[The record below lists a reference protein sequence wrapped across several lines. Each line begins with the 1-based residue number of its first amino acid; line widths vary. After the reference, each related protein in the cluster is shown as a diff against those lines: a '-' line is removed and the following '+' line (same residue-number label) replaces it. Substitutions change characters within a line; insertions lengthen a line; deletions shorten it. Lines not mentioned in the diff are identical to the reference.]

1 MLQNDT
7 PPPASPVDEKG
18 ALSCILQEGERSPGG
33 GIEMLG
39 QLVAGDF
46 HDLRHQSIFGVLVNL
61 RDNGDE
67 LNTLN
72 LIKCLNGNVEKP
84 YAANLVNEA
93 PSPLQFPVYL
103 EALKDM
109 TVRRNLRVMSQEI
122 FKHSSDKSQSMEGI
136 LTKLHGE
143 VQKVAQGS
151 LLNSS
156 LPPIEEFEEFIALD
170 IPMPPELIKGLL
182 HQGSKMLISGGSK
195 AHKTWALIDMAIS
208 VHTGTPLW
216 GLQTTQTNVLYINL
230 ELQRPF
236 AQYRF
241 KEIRRAKNIP
251 DAKGL
256 RIWNLRSYSCDIS
269 KLRCL
274 LMPEILKGDY
284 GLIVFDPIYKVY
296 GGRDEN
302 SVSDIA
308 EIMNELEQI
317 IRHTGAALVYATHQT
332 KGNQADK
339 ESIDRISG
347 SGAFARDVDTGL
359 ILTTHDEEGCYTA
372 EAPILRNFKP
382 FEPFVLRWELPLM
395 VRDDALD
402 PKHLKARKNPND
414 GKPCS
419 IEQMMAHV
427 PLNEPIDKNL
437 LIEKV
442 RATEIGVN
450 RVRDLINL
458 AVNEGKLF
466 VHLIKRPG
474 TNALRRIS
482 RYPQE
487 QQQDLHDPHDT
498 HA

>member
-1 MLQNDT
+1 
-7 PPPASPVDEKG
+7 
-18 ALSCILQEGERSPGG
+18 
-33 GIEMLG
+33 
-39 QLVAGDF
+39 
-46 HDLRHQSIFGVLVNL
+46 
-61 RDNGDE
+61 
-67 LNTLN
+67 
-72 LIKCLNGNVEKP
+72 
-84 YAANLVNEA
+84 
-93 PSPLQFPVYL
+93 
-103 EALKDM
+103 
-109 TVRRNLRVMSQEI
+109 
-122 FKHSSDKSQSMEGI
+122 
-136 LTKLHGE
+136 
-143 VQKVAQGS
+143 
-151 LLNSS
+151 
-156 LPPIEEFEEFIALD
+156 
-170 IPMPPELIKGLL
+170 
-182 HQGSKMLISGGSK
+182 
-195 AHKTWALIDMAIS
+195 
-208 VHTGTPLW
+208 
-216 GLQTTQTNVLYINL
+216 
-230 ELQRPF
+230 
-236 AQYRF
+236 
-241 KEIRRAKNIP
+241 
-251 DAKGL
+251 
-256 RIWNLRSYSCDIS
+256 
-269 KLRCL
+269 
-274 LMPEILKGDY
+274 MPEILKGDY

-302 SVSDIA
+302 SVSDVA

-317 IRHTGAALVYATHQT
+317 INATESALVYATHQT
-332 KGNQADK
+332 KGIQSGK

-359 ILTTHDEEGCYTA
+359 ILTAHDEEGCYTA

>member
-1 MLQNDT
+1 MSENEK
-7 PPPASPVDEKG
+7 PPPSSPVDEKG

-33 GIEMLG
+33 GVELLG
-39 QLVAGDF
+39 QLVAANFRDRRN
-46 HDLRHQSIFGVLVNL
+46 LSIFSTLENL
-61 RDNGDE
+61 RDKGNQLD
-67 LNTLN
+67 TLN
-72 LIKCLNGNVEKP
+72 LVNCLNGDVEIS
-84 YAANLVNEA
+84 YVTSLVDEA

-109 TVRRNLRVMSQEI
+109 TVRRNIRVICQ
-122 FKHSSDKSQSMEGI
+122 KGLKLSSDKSQSMEGI
-136 LTKLHGE
+136 LTELQGE
-143 VQKVAQGS
+143 VQNAAQGS
-151 LLNSS
+151 LLNLG

-195 AHKTWALIDMAIS
+195 SHKTWALMDMAVS

-236 AQYRF
+236 AQYRC
-241 KEIRRAKNIP
+241 KEISRAKNI
-251 DAKGL
+251 ANAEGL

-395 VRDDALD
+395 VRDDGLD

-474 TNALRRIS
+474 TNALRRIA